1 MVQKYFDLIS
11 RILLTYRAFDCW
23 NWAIFMKIFVLFSTT
38 KTINQWKKRAIKCAL
53 RLVLVLL
60 IMINQILLFLI
71 FQKSMFEKLNYISI
85 LRDMQLFLRL
95 ISSSKMHQDRD
106 QRNIRFYKLFLYQ
119 ASTDEE
125 SRSRNGAVIR
135 WILQRSNWWHMSVCR
150 TNWTWIV
157 CENAIKRLL
166 WRPRLE
172 SR

>member
-1 MVQKYFDLIS
+1 
-11 RILLTYRAFDCW
+11 
-23 NWAIFMKIFVLFSTT
+23 MKIFVLFSTT

-135 WILQRSNWWHMSVCR
+135 
-150 TNWTWIV
+150 
-157 CENAIKRLL
+157 
-166 WRPRLE
+166 
-172 SR
+172 